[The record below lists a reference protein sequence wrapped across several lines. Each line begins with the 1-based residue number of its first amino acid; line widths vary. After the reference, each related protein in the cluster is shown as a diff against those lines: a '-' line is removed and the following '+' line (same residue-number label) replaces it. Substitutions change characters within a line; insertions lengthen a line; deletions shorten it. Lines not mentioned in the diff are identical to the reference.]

1 MIKRRAQKAALGQHR
16 HCERCFSQHCRV
28 PAEPTVSCV
37 VISCRLHCGA
47 TFHMCK
53 EEEHQ
58 LLCPLEQVSCLNAGY
73 GCPLSMA
80 RFKLGKHLQVCPAS
94 VVCCSMEWN
103 RWPNVDSDTTLHNN
117 IMKETLNE
125 ECLDTALA
133 LRDQKILFRTL
144 KIGDLFPE
152 WRKKDVAEGLVDEA
166 VGGEEGAV
174 GGAACGSQEG
184 DNQLP
189 ELSQREREDLAKD
202 KEGMDLGS
210 YKTWENIFS
219 KELLACKVTGSATST
234 EQAVEKAS
242 RKTASAPYA
251 ASSTEKAKEGPKGT
265 DEAKDQKPE
274 QVTPNTEMTGL
285 APWQEGVLERLKNKV
300 GIGDYNM
307 YLVHHGGMLIR
318 FGQLAACTPKEKD
331 FVYGNLE
338 AQEVKTVYTFKVP
351 VSYCGKRARLGDAMG
366 HKMPTSDK
374 SVDTSELGLNLEE
387 LPKANIVTATL
398 LCALEKELK
407 GHEISEARG
416 IDGLFVDFATQTYSF
431 PLEPFSSNAVLADT
445 LDEESPPELHM
456 ELYTECVT
464 RRHNKSSSAF
474 TFTCSHFFR
483 RDEFPSHFKN
493 VHADIQSCLDGWF
506 QHRCP
511 LAYLGCTFVQN
522 PFCPDG
528 LKAKVIYS
536 KPLKTFAIKPE
547 VDPLLAE
554 SGKCSPTV
562 ANQQRSKDLLSSLP
576 LEVLK
581 YIAGFLDSF
590 SLSQLSQVSVLMRD
604 ICATLL
610 QERGMVLLVW
620 EKKRYSH
627 GGTSWKA
634 HKKIWQFSSLF
645 SRVNKWQRSNIMC
658 MSEHL
663 KNCPFYQVEPRTDPV
678 MLAGMCESQE
688 QTQKTLVSTFK
699 RRV

>member
-1 MIKRRAQKAALGQHR
+1 NR
-16 HCERCFSQHCRV
+16 HCR
-28 PAEPTVSCV
+28 APTELSISCM
-37 VISCRLHCGA
+37 VISCRLRCGA

-58 LLCPLEQVSCLNAGY
+58 LLCPFEQVSCLNSAY
-73 GCPLSMA
+73 GCPFSMA
-80 RFKLGKHLQVCPAS
+80 RFKLAKHLQVCPAS

-103 RWPNVDSDTTLHNN
+103 RWPNVDSDTTLHKN

-133 LRDQKILFRTL
+133 LRDQKILFRAL
-144 KIGDLFPE
+144 KIAELFPE
-152 WRKKDVAEGLVDEA
+152 WRKKDEVEELMDEA
-166 VGGEEGAV
+166 MDGEEGAV
-174 GGAACGSQEG
+174 GGVACGSQEG
-184 DNQLP
+184 NDQLS

-219 KELLACKVTGSATST
+219 KELLACKVTGSAAST
-234 EQAVEKAS
+234 GQKTKAS
-242 RKTASAPYA
+242 KKTASAPHA
-251 ASSTEKAKEGPKGT
+251 ASSAEKAKEVPDGAE
-265 DEAKDQKPE
+265 EAKDEKPK

-285 APWQEGVLERLKNKV
+285 APWQEGVLERLKKEV
-300 GIGDYNM
+300 GVGDYNM

-351 VSYCGKRARLGDAMG
+351 VSYCGKRARLGDALG

-387 LPKANIVTATL
+387 LPKANIVKATL

-416 IDGLFVDFATQTYSF
+416 IDGLFMDFATQTYSF
-431 PLEPFSSNAVLADT
+431 PLEPFSSSAVLADI
-445 LDEESPPELHM
+445 LDEKSPPELHM

-506 QHRCP
+506 QRRCP

-522 PFCPDG
+522 PFRPDG

-547 VDPLLAE
+547 VDTLLAE
-554 SGKCSPTV
+554 SGKCNSTV
-562 ANQQRSKDLLSSLP
+562 ANQGRNKDLLSSLP
-576 LEVLK
+576 VEVLK

-610 QERGMVLLVW
+610 QEKGMVLLVW
-620 EKKRYSH
+620 EKRTYSH
-627 GGTSWKA
+627 GGTSW
-634 HKKIWQFSSLF
+634 KIWQFSSLF
-645 SRVNKWQRSNIMC
+645 SRVHKWQRNDVAC

-663 KNCPFYQVEPRTDPV
+663 KNCPFYQVEHKTDPV
-678 MLAGMCESQE
+678 LLTGMSESRE
-688 QTQKTLVSTFK
+688 QTRKTLVSTFK

>member
-1 MIKRRAQKAALGQHR
+1 MIKHLAQKPPPGQHK
-16 HCERCFSQHCRV
+16 HCERCFSRHCRA
-28 PAEPTVSCV
+28 PIEPSISCM
-37 VISCRLHCGA
+37 VISCRLHCRA

-58 LLCPLEQVSCLNAGY
+58 LLCPLEQVSCLNSAY
-73 GCPLSMA
+73 GCPFSMA
-80 RFKLGKHLQVCPAS
+80 RFKLAKHLQVCPAS

-103 RWPNVDSDTTLHNN
+103 RWPNVDSETTLHEN

-125 ECLDTALA
+125 DCLDTALA

-144 KIGDLFPE
+144 KMAELFPE
-152 WRKKDVAEGLVDEA
+152 WREKCEVEELMDEA
-166 VGGEEGAV
+166 IGEEEGAV
-174 GGAACGSQEG
+174 GGLTCGSQG
-184 DNQLP
+184 DDQSS
-189 ELSQREREDLAKD
+189 ELSQHEREELAKD
-202 KEGMDLGS
+202 KEGMDLGG

-219 KELLACKVTGSATST
+219 KEFLACKVTGSAVSAGKKTK
-234 EQAVEKAS
+234 EAS
-242 RKTASAPYA
+242 KKTASVPCTDT
-251 ASSTEKAKEGPKGT
+251 STEKAKEVP
-265 DEAKDQKPE
+265 DAEEAKDQKTE
-274 QVTPNTEMTGL
+274 QVSPNTEMTGL
-285 APWQEGVLERLKNKV
+285 APWQEGVLERLKKEV
-300 GIGDYNM
+300 GVADYNM

-351 VSYCGKRARLGDAMG
+351 VSYCGKRARLGDALG

-374 SVDTSELGLNLEE
+374 LVDTSELGISLEE
-387 LPKANIVTATL
+387 LPKANIIKTTL

-416 IDGLFVDFATQTYSF
+416 IDGLFVDFATQTYNF
-431 PLEPFSSNAVLADT
+431 QVEPFSSNAVLAD
-445 LDEESPPELHM
+445 LVDEKSPPELHV

-474 TFTCSHFFR
+474 TFMCSHFFR

-511 LAYLGCTFVQN
+511 LAYLGCTYVQN
-522 PFCPDG
+522 HFRPAG
-528 LKAKVIYS
+528 HKAKVIYS
-536 KPLKTFAIKPE
+536 QPLKTFAIKPE
-547 VDPLLAE
+547 VDTLLAE
-554 SGKCSPTV
+554 SGKCSSTV
-562 ANQQRSKDLLSSLP
+562 ANRGRNKDSLSSLP
-576 LEVLK
+576 VEVLK
-581 YIAGFLDSF
+581 CIAGFLDSF

-627 GGTSWKA
+627 GGTSWRVRG
-634 HKKIWQFSSLF
+634 KIWQFSSLF
-645 SRVNKWQRSNIMC
+645 STVKKWQFNDAMS

-663 KNCPFYQVEPRTDPV
+663 KNCPFYDVEHKKDPV
-678 MLAGMCESQE
+678 LLTSMCESQE
-688 QTQKTLVSTFK
+688 QIQKTLVSTFK
-699 RRV
+699 RRF